1 MLRPDTHSM
10 TTPRFLSSLIFASL
24 ILVCVSNSYAQ
35 TFTPTSTKTPTS
47 TFTSTSTKT
56 QTFTP
61 TITNTPTITDTP
73 LPSNTPTD
81 SPTANLTLT
90 PPCGAAATYFGY
102 INTPVVNGN
111 LTNGPG
117 IYGCACTL
125 YSPVSIYSISV
136 YSDYPNPG
144 TSLIAGIYSGSV
156 SNIGNLIV
164 QSQAQNVVNG
174 WNGFALPPT
183 QLSAPA
189 TYWLV
194 YMYSPTNYEVS
205 NTAGVSNSNNI
216 VFTTAAQSFGSL
228 PNSLPVSQYAYGNGS
243 VPIYANYCLVPTATP
258 TVTSTIT
265 QTLTSTISFTPTA
278 TFTVTNTGTINT
290 NTPIL
295 TPTYTPS
302 PTPTLTNTQTTTFT
316 PNQSLTPPCGSG
328 VTYFGDANSAGGPAT
343 APAIEMRAD
352 FYNLPQEGTVYT
364 MSLYC
369 PSNSLN
375 SGVYAET
382 AIYNAVGSGVTWTM
396 GNLAAQ
402 SVTYL
407 IMTPGQWNVFQ
418 MNPTDLPAG
427 NYWLTYEFDAPVSY
441 VLNYQN
447 YPSSGVTNVIGYV
460 VSPTAWAFP
469 SSASGFGYPVSYF
482 SVTTGGNNGWDSIY
496 ASFCPGNLT
505 TPSSTPTVTSTN
517 TPALTFTPTYS
528 PTVTYT
534 YTVSNTPTITLT
546 PTNTGTA
553 TWTPTL
559 TYTSTNTGT
568 PTMTNTNTITYTPT
582 ETLTPTFTPT
592 STWTSTP
599 TSSFTTTNTTTI
611 TYTPTNTNSLTFTW
625 SPTNTSTPTWSS
637 TPTNT
642 GTATYTPSVT
652 NTPTITN
659 TPTNT
664 VSPTNTLT
672 PTWTSTP
679 TNTGTWTYTPT
690 ITNTPTNTWSPTN
703 TTTPSWTPAWTVT
716 NTTTNTPTWTAT
728 FTVSNSPSPTF
739 TFTPTPTPTWTSTGT
754 TTVTPSFTPATT
766 LSTNQ
771 PPVIY
776 PNPVKGNDTIQIALT
791 FSQPH
796 DYVMVKI
803 FTTAYRKI
811 YQRTWPYV
819 PAGAYSLTL
828 DDFDLTKISNGLFY
842 ALVTTPSDKWLKK
855 VLVLR

>member
-1 MLRPDTHSM
+1 M
-10 TTPRFLSSLIFASL
+10 TTTRLLFSLFFAGL
-24 ILVCVSNSYAQ
+24 TLAWVNKICAAPN
-35 TFTPTSTKTPTS
+35 TPTSTPTI
-47 TFTSTSTKT
+47 TM
-56 QTFTP
+56 TP
-61 TITNTPTITDTP
+61 TITNTS

-90 PPCGAAATYFGY
+90 PPCGISASYFGNSNY
-102 INTPVVNGN
+102 PTNNG
-111 LTNGPG
+111 TNSYGPG
-117 IYGCACTL
+117 IYGSL
-125 YSPVSIYSISV
+125 YQLSSPASVYSISV
-136 YSDYPNPG
+136 YSNAPSNG
-144 TSLIAGIYSGSV
+144 TSLIVGVYSGSV
-156 SNIGNLIV
+156 SNVGTLQF
-164 QSQAQNVVNG
+164 QSAAQPVIAG
-174 WNGFALPPT
+174 WNGFPVI
-183 QLSAPA
+183 PA
-189 TYWLV
+189 YLNPGNYWLV
-194 YMYSPTNYEVS
+194 YMYNASSYDLSYYLPGATNKQVY
-205 NTAGVSNSNNI
+205 
-216 VFTTAAQSFGSL
+216 TTAAQTFGLL
-228 PNSLPVSQYAYGNGS
+228 PDNMPASIAYAAGL
-243 VPIYANYCLVPTATP
+243 VPIYANFCIVPTNTPTITSTNTQTSTPTNSFTP
-258 TVTSTIT
+258 TVT
-265 QTLTSTISFTPTA
+265 
-278 TFTVTNTGTINT
+278 FTVTSTGTINT
-290 NTPIL
+290 NTPTL

-302 PTPTLTNTQTTTFT
+302 PTPTSTNTQTTTFT

-343 APAIEMRAD
+343 APSIEMRAD

-369 PSNSLN
+369 PLNSLN

-382 AIYNAVGSGVTWTM
+382 AIYNAVGAGATWTM

-469 SSASGFGYPVSYF
+469 SSASGFGDPVSYF
-482 SVTTGGNNGWDSIY
+482 SVTTGANNGWDSIY

-517 TPALTFTPTYS
+517 TPALSNTPTYS
-528 PTVTYT
+528 PTVTNT

-553 TWTPTL
+553 TWSPTP
-559 TYTSTNTGT
+559 TYTSTNTST

-582 ETLTPTFTPT
+582 VTLTPTDTPT
-592 STWTSTP
+592 STWTSTS
-599 TSSFTTTNTTTI
+599 TFTATATNTSTV
-611 TYTPTNTNSLTFTW
+611 TYTPTSTSSPTFTW
-625 SPTNTSTPTWSS
+625 SPTNTSTLTWSS

-652 NTPTITN
+652 YTPTITN
-659 TPTNT
+659 SPTNT

-672 PTWTSTP
+672 PSWTQ
-679 TNTGTWTYTPT
+679 TPT
-690 ITNTPTNTWSPTN
+690 ITNTLTNTWSSTN
-703 TTTPSWTPAWTVT
+703 TTTPSWTPASTAT
-716 NTTTNTPTWTAT
+716 NTATYTPTWTAT
-728 FTVSNSPSPTF
+728 FTVSNTSSPTF
-739 TFTPTPTPTWTSTGT
+739 TFTPTPTPSWTSTGT
-754 TTVTPSFTPATT
+754 ATVTPSFTPTTT

-776 PNPVKGNDTIQIALT
+776 PNPVKGNDPIQIAVY

-796 DYVMVKI
+796 DYVTVKI

-819 PAGAYSLTL
+819 QAGAYSLTL